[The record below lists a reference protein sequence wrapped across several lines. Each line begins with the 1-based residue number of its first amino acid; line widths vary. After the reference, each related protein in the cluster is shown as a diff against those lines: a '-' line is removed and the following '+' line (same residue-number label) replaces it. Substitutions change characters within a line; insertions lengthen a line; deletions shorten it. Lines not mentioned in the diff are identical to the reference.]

1 MIFGIVTAV
10 FIVLSVVTGVLARRH
25 GKTVRTLHLIF
36 GILAVLSC
44 AIHLIITLPLFESR
58 PWSVW
63 ITGFWGL
70 AILLLLALSGV
81 LKWKKFVKFHRMFAV
96 AAILILILHVTCNVI
111 ALNDYRAAAASIE
124 VDEIDLSQIQDGE
137 YIGECDI
144 GYVYAKVR
152 VSIASGGI
160 MGIEILEH
168 RTERGAAAERIVAD
182 MEARQKI
189 TVDAVTGAT
198 NSSNVIKKAVYNAL
212 QGGF

>member
-10 FIVLSVVTGVLARRH
+10 FIVLSVTTGILARRH
-25 GKTVRTLHLIF
+25 GKTVRSLHLIF

-58 PWSVW
+58 PWTVW
-63 ITGFWGL
+63 VTGFLGL

-81 LKWKKFVKFHRMFAV
+81 FKWKKFLRFHRVFAV
-96 AAILILILHVTCNVI
+96 SAILIMMLHVTFNI
-111 ALNDYRAAAASIE
+111 SALNDYRTAAASIE
-124 VDEIDLSQIQDGE
+124 VDEVDLSQIQDGD
-137 YIGECDI
+137 YIGEYDI

-152 VSIASGGI
+152 VSIASGKI
-160 MGIEILEH
+160 SNIEIFEH
-168 RTERGAAAERIVAD
+168 RTERGQAAERIITD
-182 MEARQKI
+182 METQQKI
-189 TVDAVTGAT
+189 KVDAVSGAT